1 MHPENLSEKYKQLLQ
16 ENSSLKDRIA
26 FLESA
31 LKQAGV
37 SLSGESGGVYV
48 ESNPRVQPIP
58 VQASTHAEPE
68 EQPKPSLT
76 KFSSPAEKIR
86 LFMSLFKGREDV
98 YAHKYFNKKQGKM
111 VFGPVRRKSWE
122 RKPGDGE
129 YAPFDERVDDHHLRG
144 FDGMI
149 AGVFPICLDDSCH
162 FLAIDLDKGEWQRD
176 AEVLREVCK
185 DFEIPVSIERSQS
198 GNGAHVWFFFEEP
211 VLAKTAR
218 ELGTALLTAA
228 MNRRHDLTFSSF
240 DRLFPNQ
247 DSLPKGGF
255 GNLIALPLQK
265 TARLHGN
272 SEFVDESFR
281 SYEDQWAYLAGIK
294 RIPAEAVSSL
304 VKKLHTQNGIED
316 FSENAEASE
325 TMKPWRK
332 KQIVLTKADFPGL
345 VQITLANRVYIEK
358 AGLTEHALSH
368 LKRMAVFHNPAFYQ
382 AQASRMSTHNIPR
395 LISCGAEDA
404 QYIGLPRGYREKVM
418 ALFESLDI
426 PVAVTD
432 DTVSGDELRV
442 DFKGKLWPE
451 QEKAVANML
460 VHDNGILCGTTAF
473 GKTVCALNIISEKKV
488 NTLIVVNKT
497 NLVSMWQEKI
507 QAFLDFPDAENEKE
521 AKKLVGQ
528 LGGGKKKLTQK
539 IDIALLQSLY
549 HKSEVHEC
557 LQDYGMIIVD
567 ECHHLSAFSF
577 EQVLQAAPAKYVYGL
592 TATPTRK
599 DGLQPIVYMQCGPIR
614 YKDNAK
620 KQAKAR
626 PFDHKVR
633 MQFTAFDPTIRQD
646 MSLQQVYQQVFENE
660 ERNGKL
666 VADII
671 KNYRE
676 GRNAIILTER
686 VAHVKRLE
694 ELLRTEI
701 PEVVAVTGGMGRK
714 MEREKLREI
723 RETPADRPLTI
734 ISTGSYIGEGFDE
747 PRLDTL
753 FLAMPIS
760 WKGRLHQYAGRLHR
774 LYEGKSEVRIYDY
787 VDIHVPVL
795 ERMYRK
801 RLTGYTGIG
810 YTVELADQEA
820 SGRSLMYIGK
830 DYADDMKRDLL
841 SAKNEIV
848 VVSPALAGKTVA
860 TFLNTV
866 KPRIPKTV
874 AVSVMT
880 KSADV
885 ITNPQHRSNRLQL
898 IASLTEKGIKVL
910 QQDTSGP
917 KCVLIDRKI
926 VWYGSI
932 DVLGNPATDASFIRL
947 ESVKLAD
954 ELYGCLGRE

>member
-1 MHPENLSEKYKQLLQ
+1 MHPENLSEKYQQLLQ
-16 ENSSLKDRIA
+16 ENRSLQDRIA
-26 FLESA
+26 FLEAA
-31 LKQAGV
+31 LNQAGV
-37 SLSGESGGVYV
+37 SLSDKAAGVYL
-48 ESNPRVQPIP
+48 ESNPKGKPLP
-58 VQASTHAEPE
+58 VQVSAHSEPE
-68 EQPKPSLT
+68 EKPKPAFNKYSP
-76 KFSSPAEKIR
+76 PAEKIR
-86 LFMSLFKGREDV
+86 LYMSLFKGREDV
-98 YAHKYFNKKQGKM
+98 FAHKYFNKKQGKM
-111 VFGPVRRKSWE
+111 VFGPVRSKSWE
-122 RKPGDGE
+122 RKPEDGE
-129 YAPFDERVDDHHLRG
+129 YAPFDERVVDHHLRG

-185 DFEIPVSIERSQS
+185 DFEIPVSVERSQS

-211 VLAKTAR
+211 GLAKTAR

-265 TARLHGN
+265 EARLHGN

-281 SYEDQWAYLAGIK
+281 SYEDQWVYLAGIK

-304 VKKLHTQNGIED
+304 QKQLQMQNGTED

-325 TMKPWRK
+325 AMKPWRK
-332 KQIVLTKADFPGL
+332 KQIVLTKADFPDL

-358 AGLTEHALSH
+358 AGLSEHALSH

-382 AQASRMSTHNIPR
+382 AQASRMSTYNIPR

-418 ALFESLDI
+418 TLFESLDI

-442 DFKGKLWPE
+442 AFKGKLWPE

-549 HKSEVHEC
+549 HKGEVHEC

-567 ECHHLSAFSF
+567 ECHHISAFSF

-620 KQAKAR
+620 KQAQAR

-633 MQFTAFDPTIRQD
+633 VQFTPFDPTIRQE
-646 MSLQQVYQQVFENE
+646 MSLQQVYQQIFENE
-660 ERNGKL
+660 GRNSKL

-694 ELLRTEI
+694 ELLREEI
-701 PEVVAVTGGMGRK
+701 PDMVAITGGMGRK
-714 MEREKLREI
+714 TEREKLREI
-723 RETPADRPLTI
+723 REAPVDRPLTI
-734 ISTGSYIGEGFDE
+734 ISTGSFIGEGFDE

-774 LYEGKSEVRIYDY
+774 LYEGKTEVRIYDY

-801 RLTGYTGIG
+801 RLTGYAGIG
-810 YTVELADQEA
+810 YSIELADQEA
-820 SGRSLMYIGK
+820 GGRSLMYSGK
-830 DYADDMKRDLL
+830 DYADELKRDLL
-841 SAKNEIV
+841 SAKREIMM
-848 VVSPALAGKTVA
+848 VSPALAGKTVA
-860 TFLNTV
+860 TFLNTI
-866 KPRIPKTV
+866 KPRILETV
-874 AVSVMT
+874 TVSVMT
-880 KSADV
+880 KSAEG
-885 ITNPQHRSNRLQL
+885 IANPQHRANRMQL
-898 IASLTEKGIKVL
+898 MASLADTGIDL
-910 QQDTSGP
+910 QQQDSIGP
-917 KCVLIDRKI
+917 KCALIDRKI

-932 DVLGNPATDASFIRL
+932 DILGNQSNDASFIRL
-947 ESVKLAD
+947 ESTKLAE
-954 ELYGCLGRE
+954 ELYERLGR

>member
-1 MHPENLSEKYKQLLQ
+1 MNPENLYEKYQLLRE
-16 ENSSLKDRIA
+16 ENLMLRERIA
-26 FLESA
+26 ALEA
-31 LKQAGV
+31 TLKAADLPLV
-37 SLSGESGGVYV
+37 KNTSTDYFESSHVTM
-48 ESNPRVQPIP
+48 STP
-58 VQASTHAEPE
+58 VIS
-68 EQPKPSLT
+68 KPSTEAEEKPYPTLN
-76 KFSSPAEKIR
+76 KYSSPSEKIR
-86 LFMSLFKGREDV
+86 LYMSLFKGREDV

-122 RKPGDGE
+122 RKLGDGE
-129 YAPFDERVDDHHLRG
+129 YAPFDERVVDHHLRG

-149 AGVFPICLDDSCH
+149 AGVFPICLYDSCH

-185 DFEIPVSIERSQS
+185 EFEISVSIERSQS

-228 MNRRHDLTFSSF
+228 MNRRHDLTFSFF

-265 TARLHGN
+265 TAQLHGN

-294 RIPAEAVSSL
+294 RFPAEAVSSL
-304 VKKLHTQNGIED
+304 VKKLHTQNGTED
-316 FSENAEASE
+316 FSENSEASE

-368 LKRMAVFHNPAFYQ
+368 LKRMAVFHNTAFYQ
-382 AQASRMSTHNIPR
+382 AQASRMSTHNIAR

-418 ALFESLDI
+418 ALFEALDI

-451 QEKAVANML
+451 QEKAVANLL

-473 GKTVCALNIISEKKV
+473 GKTVCALNIIAEKKV

-507 QAFLDFPDAENEKE
+507 QAFLDFPDTENEKE

-549 HKSEVHEC
+549 HKGEVHEC

-620 KQAKAR
+620 KQAKER

-633 MQFTAFDPTIRQD
+633 MQFTAFDPTIRQE
-646 MSLQQVYQQVFENE
+646 MSLQQVYQQIFENE
-660 ERNGKL
+660 ERNGKM
-666 VADII
+666 VADIV

-701 PEVVAVTGGMGRK
+701 PDVIAVTGGMGRK
-714 MEREKLREI
+714 TEREKLREI
-723 RETPADRPLTI
+723 REIPTARPLTI

-810 YTVELADQEA
+810 YTVEMADQEA
-820 SGRSLMYIGK
+820 GGRSLMYTGK

-866 KPRIPKTV
+866 KPRIPETV

-898 IASLTEKGIKVL
+898 IASLTEKGIEVL
-910 QQDTSGP
+910 QQDATGP
-917 KCVLIDRKI
+917 KCVLIDREI

-932 DVLGNPATDASFIRL
+932 DLLGNPATDASFIRL
-947 ESVKLAD
+947 ESAKLAE

>member
-1 MHPENLSEKYKQLLQ
+1 MNPENLYEKYQQLLE
-16 ENSSLKDRIA
+16 ENQLLRNRIA
-26 FLESA
+26 SLEA
-31 LKQAGV
+31 TIKNTGV
-37 SLSGESGGVYV
+37 SLVEDGATKYLESKPAIIPTQALGK
-48 ESNPRVQPIP
+48 SNLDSAQSP
-58 VQASTHAEPE
+58 T
-68 EQPKPSLT
+68 PSIN
-76 KFSSPAEKIR
+76 KFSPPAEKIR

-98 YAHKYFNKKQGKM
+98 FAHKYFNKKQGKM
-111 VFGPVRRKSWE
+111 VYGPMKSKPWE

-129 YAPFDERVDDHHLRG
+129 YAPFDERVVDHHLRG

-176 AEVLREVCK
+176 AEVLRDVCK
-185 DFEIPVSIERSQS
+185 ELEIPVSIERSQS
-198 GNGAHVWFFFEEP
+198 GNGAHVWFFFEDA
-211 VLAKTAR
+211 VLAKTSR

-228 MNRRHDLTFSSF
+228 MNRRHEIKMSSF

-247 DSLPKGGF
+247 DILPKGGF

-272 SEFVDESFR
+272 SEFIDESFQ

-294 RIPAEAVSSL
+294 RLPADAVSSL
-304 VKKLHTQNGIED
+304 LKKLQTQNGAED
-316 FSENAEASE
+316 FSENAGVSE
-325 TMKPWRK
+325 VMKPWRK
-332 KQIVLTKADFPGL
+332 NQIVLTRADFPDL
-345 VQITLANRVYIEK
+345 VKITLANRVYIEK
-358 AGLTEHALSH
+358 AGLTEQALSH

-382 AQASRMSTHNIPR
+382 AQASRMSTHNITR

-426 PVAVTD
+426 PVSVTD
-432 DTVSGDELRV
+432 DTVNGDELRV
-442 DFKGKLWPE
+442 DFKGELWPE
-451 QEKAVANML
+451 QEKAVANLL

-473 GKTVCALNIISEKKV
+473 GKTVCALNIIAEKKV

-497 NLVSMWQEKI
+497 SLVSMWQEKI
-507 QAFLDFPDAENEKE
+507 QAFLDFPDTENEKE

-549 HKSEVHEC
+549 HKGEVHEC

-567 ECHHLSAFSF
+567 ECHHISAFSF
-577 EQVLQAAPAKYVYGL
+577 DQVLQAAPAKYVYGL

-633 MQFTAFDPTIRQD
+633 MQFTAFDPTIRQE
-646 MSLQQVYQQVFENE
+646 MSLQQVYQQIFENE
-660 ERNGKL
+660 ERNSKL

-694 ELLRTEI
+694 ELLREEI
-701 PEVVAVTGGMGRK
+701 PDVVAVTGGLGRK
-714 MEREKLREI
+714 TEREKLREI
-723 RETPADRPLTI
+723 REAPVNRPLTI
-734 ISTGSYIGEGFDE
+734 ISTGSFIGEGFDE

-774 LYEGKSEVRIYDY
+774 LYEGKTEVRIYDY
-787 VDIHVPVL
+787 VDVHVPVL

-801 RLTGYTGIG
+801 RQTGYAGIG
-810 YTVELADQEA
+810 YSVELADQEA
-820 SGRSLMYIGK
+820 GGRSLMNTGK
-830 DYADDMKRDLL
+830 DYADELKRDLL
-841 SAKNEIV
+841 SAKREV
-848 VVSPALAGKTVA
+848 MMVSPALAGKTVA
-860 TFLNTV
+860 TFLNTI
-866 KPRIPKTV
+866 KPRILETV
-874 AVSVMT
+874 TVSVMT
-880 KSADV
+880 KNADS
-885 ITNPQHRSNRLQL
+885 IANPQHRSNRMLL
-898 IASLTEKGIKVL
+898 LASLADKGIDL
-910 QQDTSGP
+910 QQQDSIGP

-932 DVLGNPATDASFIRL
+932 DVLGNQSNDASFIRL
-947 ESVKLAD
+947 ESTKLAE
-954 ELYGCLGRE
+954 ELYTCFGR